1 VRDELKLGSLKELE
15 IPAMRASIPV
25 ALIHRRN
32 SYLNPAAH
40 ALITLMSEKS
50 LRLGERGS
58 AD

>member
-1 VRDELKLGSLKELE
+1 LKELE